1 MKIPLSLRL
10 TAAALLLGA
19 IVWYLGGVGG
29 IAAAIAGANGALLVA
44 AFLVITADRVLMT
57 FKWTLLLRAQDVTMP
72 LARGL
77 KIYCAA
83 TMWGLFLPTTVG
95 ADVVRAYLTT
105 KGGVQGGIQGH
116 KVVASIVV
124 ERLIGYL
131 ASLVM
136 GILALVFLATQT
148 SLDERLLALWVVAF
162 AMLVLGLAM
171 FVVSF
176 DKRLFALVRR
186 IAPARF
192 ADGKL
197 MHKLEEFHETYRA
210 FGARR
215 SVTSVFFALTFIEQ
229 FFSILFAW
237 LVALAIGLHVGLI
250 FIAGVL
256 PITMLVSRLP
266 ISVEG
271 IGVFEGVF
279 VLLMGLGGV
288 EPAQAVGIALIGRL
302 IQLAAWTPWWIA
314 HAWEG
319 RSFERPKIVTGA

>member
-1 MKIPLSLRL
+1 VKLPLRL
-10 TAAALLLGA
+10 AAAVLLLGA
-19 IVWYLGGVGG
+19 IVWYLGGIGG
-29 IAAAIAGANGALLVA
+29 IVAAIAGADGALLIA
-44 AFLVITADRVLMT
+44 AFLVITADRALMT
-57 FKWTLLLRAQDVTMP
+57 FKWTLLLRAQGISLP
-72 LARGL
+72 LSRGL

-95 ADVVRAYLTT
+95 SDVIRAYLTT
-105 KGGVQGGIQGH
+105 KSGVQGN

-124 ERLIGYL
+124 ERIIGYL

-136 GILALVFLATQT
+136 GILALVFLATRT
-148 SLDERLLALWVVAF
+148 SMDERFLALWIIAF
-162 AMLVLGLAM
+162 AMLVSGLAM

-186 IAPARF
+186 IVPARL
-192 ADGKL
+192 ANAKI
-197 MHKLEEFHETYRA
+197 MHKLEGFHATYRA
-210 FGARR
+210 FGART

-229 FFSILFAW
+229 FFSIVFAW
-237 LVALAIGLHVGLI
+237 LIALAIGLHVGLI

-288 EPAQAVGIALIGRL
+288 EPAQAVSIALIGRL

-319 RSFERPKIVTGA
+319 RNFERPKIVPGS